1 MRNNNWNWLIFLVP
15 FIYPNNCLY
24 SDISVVK
31 NKSPARE
38 IKYFDDSSN
47 LLVLRDEHLL
57 ISKNDGKSF
66 EEIPD
71 IKRSNYLFLKW
82 IN

>member
-1 MRNNNWNWLIFLVP
+1 MP
-15 FIYPNNCLY
+15 FILSLTTAYTP
-24 SDISVVK
+24 DISVVK

-57 ISKNDGKSF
+57 ISKNDGKSCYN
-66 EEIPD
+66 D
-71 IKRSNYLFLKW
+71 NYNSVLS
-82 IN
+82 